1 MGGSNGKLN
10 PNDIAELKKQTQ
22 FSNSEIKDW
31 YKGFKKDYP
40 HGYLTIEE
48 FKQIYGNFYPG
59 GNASKFAENTF
70 RVFDHNKDGK
80 IDFRE
85 FMIGLS
91 MSSKG
96 SFDDKM
102 KWIFQLY
109 DTNNNGLISK
119 DEMLVIVQSLREMS
133 TTAESEGG
141 DCFAAAV
148 QHHVDKLYEAADT
161 NSDGQL
167 SFDEFMNLAKT
178 DPTISNVLN
187 GDMSQY

>member
-1 MGGSNGKLN
+1 MGGANRKLG
-10 PNDIAELKKQTQ
+10 PNDIAELTQQTQ

-31 YKGFKKDYP
+31 YKVFKKDYP

-70 RVFDHNKDGK
+70 RVFDHNNDGK

-85 FMIGLS
+85 FIIGLS
-91 MSSKG
+91 MSSRG

-109 DTNNNGLISK
+109 DENKNGLISK
-119 DEMLVIVQSLREMS
+119 DEMLVIVQSMSEMS
-133 TTAESEGG
+133 TGVASEG
-141 DCFAAAV
+141 DCSDA
-148 QHHVDKLYEAADT
+148 QRHVDKLYETADID
-161 NSDGQL
+161 SDGQL

-178 DPTISNVLN
+178 DLMIEKIYVSL
-187 GDMSQY
+187 

>member
-1 MGGSNGKLN
+1 MGEKNSKLK
-10 PNDIAELKKQTQ
+10 PRDLSELNEQTQ
-22 FSNSEIKDW
+22 FTEEEIKDW

-70 RVFDHNKDGK
+70 RVFDHNNDGK

-109 DTNNNGLISK
+109 DENKNGLISK
-119 DEMLVIVQSLREMS
+119 DEFLVIVQAMHDMS
-133 TTAESEGG
+133 G
-141 DCFAAAV
+141 DAV
-148 QHHVDKLYEAADT
+148 TEEIKSHVDKVYDNAELDK
-161 NSDGQL
+161 DGQL
-167 SFDEFMNLAKT
+167 TYEAFVKLARTDSTLSAIVQEYMNPK
-178 DPTISNVLN
+178 
-187 GDMSQY
+187 

>member
-1 MGGSNGKLN
+1 MGASNGKLR
-10 PNDIAELKKQTQ
+10 PNDIAELQTETQ

-40 HGYLTIEE
+40 HGYLTIDE

-70 RVFDHNKDGK
+70 RVFDHNNDGK

-119 DEMLVIVQSLREMS
+119 DEMLVIVQSIREMS
-133 TTAESEGG
+133 TG
-141 DCFAAAV
+141 DVDSSAAKK
-148 QHHVDKLYEAADT
+148 QVDRIYKKVDL

-167 SFDEFMNLAKT
+167 SLEEFMVLAKS
-178 DPTISNVLN
+178 DPTVRNILN
-187 GDMSQY
+187 GNMANYK

>member
-1 MGGSNGKLN
+1 MGANNAKLE
-10 PNDIAELKKQTQ
+10 PDDVAELKSQTQ

-31 YKGFKKDYP
+31 YKEFKKDYP
-40 HGYLTIEE
+40 EGYLTMDQ
-48 FKQIYGNFYPG
+48 FKTVYGKFYPG

-70 RVFDHNKDGK
+70 RVFDHNNDGK

-109 DTNNNGLISK
+109 DENKNGLISK
-119 DEMLVIVQSLREMS
+119 EEFFVIVQAMQEMS
-133 TTAESEGG
+133 DETDATRA
-141 DCFAAAV
+141 
-148 QHHVDKLYEAADT
+148 QKHVDSVYDSADL
-161 NSDGQL
+161 NEDGQL
-167 SFDEFMNLAKT
+167 TYDSFVKLARSDVTLSAIVKEYMT
-178 DPTISNVLN
+178 D
-187 GDMSQY
+187 